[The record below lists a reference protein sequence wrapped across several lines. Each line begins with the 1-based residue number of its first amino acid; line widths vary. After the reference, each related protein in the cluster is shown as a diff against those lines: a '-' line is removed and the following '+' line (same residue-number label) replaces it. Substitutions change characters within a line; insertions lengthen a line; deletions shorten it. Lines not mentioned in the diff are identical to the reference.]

1 LLGIIVIAGIA
12 LTILA
17 NRKLNVVYEVE
28 AAALAAG
35 TRILQRNY

>member
-28 AAALAAG
+28 AAALTATA
-35 TRILQRNY
+35 TTSPARN

>member
-1 LLGIIVIAGIA
+1 LGIFVIAGIA

-28 AAALAAG
+28 AA
-35 TRILQRNY
+35 R